1 MRSSSTGG
9 LLLLLVAVAGLI
21 GFLTGNLDRW
31 LAFLFDPGRPG
42 LEPTS
47 VGHVTGPVVPSS
59 PMPAT
64 QPLASVGATSFRATA

>member
-9 LLLLLVAVAGLI
+9 LLLLLVGAIGLI

-42 LEPTS
+42 LAPAT
-47 VGHVTGPVVPSS
+47 VGKVTGPVVPVS
-59 PMPAT
+59 PMPTSA
-64 QPLASVGATSFRATA
+64 PLATVGQTSFRATA